1 VRGLKKVVRKT
12 KRMCVSP
19 LVTRFAELTFLES
32 ETPIPPEH
40 EAAAIENL
48 ETVI

>member
-1 VRGLKKVVRKT
+1 LEKVVRKT
-12 KRMCVSP
+12 VRMRASP
-19 LVTRFAELTFLES
+19 LGTRFAELTFLES

-48 ETVI
+48 ETMI